1 MRLLLVVALLA
12 VIRPSE
18 ISAQSQNDL
27 RSRDQKRQG
36 LVRESLAGQNVPV
49 MPFTLVTRD
58 TTVTDSI
65 LLQARPALMSWAD
78 SVFTE
83 ALMLR
88 APEISWLFGA
98 ELQKVARRGAGMIP
112 DPAKMG
118 QAILRS
124 EKMKTVPDPT
134 RSNFRTL
141 AALAGGR
148 YIFVPASVAFWH
160 DSTGALIA
168 TLTAALADTRSGAV
182 LWRTSAI
189 GRGES
194 PGEALFKTVDSFLPE
209 QSTTP

>member
-1 MRLLLVVALLA
+1 MLLA
-12 VIRPSE
+12 LAIFAVSRPMA
-18 ISAQSQNDL
+18 ISAQNQNDM
-27 RSRDQKRQG
+27 RTRDQKRQG

-58 TTVTDSI
+58 TTVTDSVFF
-65 LLQARPALMSWAD
+65 QGRPALMAWAD

-88 APEISWLFGA
+88 APEISWLYGA

-124 EKMKTVPDPT
+124 ENMKTVPDPT
-134 RSNFRTL
+134 RANFRTL

-148 YIFVPASVAFWH
+148 YIFVPAAVSFGH
-160 DSTGALIA
+160 DSTGAMIA
-168 TLTAALADTRSGAV
+168 ILSAALTDTRSGAV
-182 LWRTSAI
+182 LWRTSAP
-189 GRGES
+189 GRGLT